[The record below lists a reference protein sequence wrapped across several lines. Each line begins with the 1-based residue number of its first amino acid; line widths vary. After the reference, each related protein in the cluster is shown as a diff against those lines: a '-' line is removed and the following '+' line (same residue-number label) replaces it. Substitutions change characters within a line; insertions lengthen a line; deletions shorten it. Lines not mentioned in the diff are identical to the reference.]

1 MEVSKEQF
9 QEYRK
14 VQDSGAYNMFTPQA
28 REMTTLSKNEWIY
41 ILINYSELKS
51 IYEGGQD
58 A

>member
-41 ILINYSELKS
+41 ILKNYSELKS

>member
-1 MEVSKEQF
+1 MEVSIEQF

-41 ILINYSELKS
+41 ILKNYSELKS